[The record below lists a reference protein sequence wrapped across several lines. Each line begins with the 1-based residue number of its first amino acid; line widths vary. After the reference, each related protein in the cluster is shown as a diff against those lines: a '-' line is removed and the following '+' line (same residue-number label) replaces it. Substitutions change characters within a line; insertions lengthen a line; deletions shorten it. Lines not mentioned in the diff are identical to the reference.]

1 MKTKALFSLFLPITM
16 LFCLTSCVPDDSS
29 DAESTTTA
37 ATTTSATTSGKADN
51 TPKEKTV
58 KIKIA
63 SYNIKNGAMV
73 NHDFDVIA
81 EDIINNDIDII
92 ALQEVDQNTNRNGNQ
107 DTMGHLADATD
118 YYYCYSA
125 SLENYQGGQYGNG
138 ILSKYPIVSYETI
151 KLPKKDPNNSKEEQ
165 RTALHAVIDIG
176 GDLLHYFSTH
186 FQGNAAELQFAAI
199 NEYTKDCEFFVI
211 AGDYNRQDFEIYAA
225 IQNSYLSHTG
235 TVTTIDGYKFDNFI
249 IANNIKSENFK
260 VTNTKNSDHYL
271 ITTEIS
277 VTFKTK

>member
-1 MKTKALFSLFLPITM
+1 MKTKALFSLFLTITM

-118 YYYCYSA
+118 YYYCYAA
-125 SLENYQGGQYGNG
+125 SLEDYEDGQYGNG

-151 KLPKKDPNNSKEEQ
+151 KLPKKNPNNSKEEQ

-199 NEYTKDCEFFVI
+199 NEITKDCELFVV

-249 IANNIKSENFK
+249 ISNNIKSENFK